1 MKIVVLGAGALG
13 AYFGT
18 RWSEAGHE
26 VVNLVREG
34 RAEQL
39 RQHGMKLHSEMGD
52 YEMPGTPVI
61 AESPDEIEEADLV
74 FLAVKGYHL
83 FGTLEWLKALVDKG
97 AKVFPVLN
105 GMEHINILQEE
116 LGEEAVLGGLSYII
130 ATLDDKGHVVHT
142 STFHDL
148 VFGPLHPSQQQI
160 CEELA
165 FICKQA
171 NMNAK
176 LSTDIL
182 EEMWKKYMFITAF
195 SGITAAVNQPIGK
208 IRTYPQ
214 TFLIAKR
221 MLEEM
226 KELANG
232 HQISLTDEHVETAF
246 KRLQNLNEEA
256 TSSMHQDRR
265 KGLPLE
271 VEHLHGGALRLGKEV
286 HLQMPYTQTIHAMI
300 KPYEEYRE

>member
-18 RWSEAGHE
+18 RWSEAGHQ
-26 VVNLVREG
+26 VINLVREG

-39 RQHGMKLHSEMGD
+39 RKHGIKLHSEMGD
-52 YEMPGTPVI
+52 YTLESGPEI
-61 AESPDEIEEADLV
+61 AESPEEIEDPDLV

-83 FGTLEWLKALVDKG
+83 PGTMEWLKALVEKG

-105 GMEHINILQEE
+105 GMEHLTILQKE

-130 ATLDDKGHVVHT
+130 ATLDEQGHVVHT
-142 STFHDL
+142 SPFHDL

-165 FICKQA
+165 LACNQA
-171 NMNAK
+171 NMNGT
-176 LSTDIL
+176 LSSHIL
-182 EEMWKKYMFITAF
+182 EEMWKKYMFITSF
-195 SGITAAVNQPIGK
+195 SGITTAVNQPIGEV
-208 IRTYPQ
+208 RSYPQ
-214 TFLIAKR
+214 TFRIAKR
-221 MLEEM
+221 ILEEV
-226 KELANG
+226 KELANE
-232 HQISLTDEHVETAF
+232 HQVNLTDEHVESAF
-246 KRLQNLNEEA
+246 ERLGKLDPEA

-271 VEHLHGGALRLGKEV
+271 VEHLHGGALRLGSEV
-286 HLQMPYTQTIHAMI
+286 HLAMPYTETIHAMI
-300 KPYEEYRE
+300 KPYEEYKK